1 MFTSVAKEWMLPV
14 VKSVPTQKCE
24 AQLLFAAN
32 MKRIR
37 LANSLTQERLAEYA
51 GLHAN
56 YISSVE
62 RGERNISICNIE
74 KIAFGLGVP
83 MPDLL
88 SQPPVADNASS

>member
-1 MFTSVAKEWMLPV
+1 VFTSAAKEWMLPV

-74 KIAFGLGVP
+74 KIASGLGVP

-88 SQPPVADNASS
+88 SQLPATDNSGS

>member
-1 MFTSVAKEWMLPV
+1 MLRPV
-14 VKSVPTQKCE
+14 QSIPTQKCG

-32 MKRIR
+32 MRRIR
-37 LANSLTQERLAEYA
+37 LFKSLTQEKLAEYA
-51 GLHAN
+51 GLHPN

-74 KIAFGLGVP
+74 RIAHALGVP

-88 SQPPVADNASS
+88 TQPLPPEKIQD

>member
-1 MFTSVAKEWMLPV
+1 MKERMLRL
-14 VKSVPTQKCE
+14 VKSIPTQKCE

-32 MKRIR
+32 MKRFR
-37 LANSLTQERLAEYA
+37 LEKSLTQEKLAEYA
-51 GLHAN
+51 GLHTN

-74 KIAFGLGVP
+74 RIARGLGVP

-88 SQPPVADNASS
+88 RQPCTSLNADS